1 MLDRYIGDLMA
12 KLTELEIADNT
23 MVVFTSDNG
32 PDRGGFYFL
41 NKMGHLRMGTLRG
54 KHKRYY
60 IHRWY
65 SQGQKTFPKKFGP
78 KWSFWR

>member
-1 MLDRYIGDLMA
+1 MA
-12 KLTELEIADNT
+12 KLTELQIADHT

-54 KHKRYY
+54 MHKRYY
-60 IHRWY
+60 IIYYILCIDRDIDRDI
-65 SQGQKTFPKKFGP
+65 T
-78 KWSFWR
+78 

>member
-1 MLDRYIGDLMA
+1 MTEFHLTLRQAGEQIGMLDRYIGDLMA
-12 KLTELEIADNT
+12 KLTELQIADNT

-54 KHKRYY
+54 EHK
-60 IHRWY
+60 
-65 SQGQKTFPKKFGP
+65 
-78 KWSFWR
+78 